1 MYIGEANAAMCKSDG
16 LTMTNRPETVKD
28 RLAIADEALAEA
40 LNIARQIIDKI
51 QIPQE
56 KRGDVPTPTPVDL
69 NSACLIVA
77 DKAAMLRGMLAHI
90 DQIIFG

>member
-16 LTMTNRPETVKD
+16 VAIANRSEAVKD
-28 RLAIADEALAEA
+28 RLASADEALAEA
-40 LNIARQIIDKI
+40 LHIAQQIIDKI

-56 KRGDVPTPTPVDL
+56 KRSDVPAPTPVDL

-77 DKAAMLRGMLAHI
+77 DKAAMLRGMLAHS

>member
-1 MYIGEANAAMCKSDG
+1 MYNGEANAAMCKSDG
-16 LTMTNRPETVKD
+16 MAMTNRPEAVKD

-40 LNIARQIIDKI
+40 LHIAQQIIDKI

-56 KRGDVPTPTPVDL
+56 KRGDAPAPTPVDL

-77 DKAAMLRGMLAHI
+77 GKAAKLRGMLAHI

>member
-16 LTMTNRPETVKD
+16 VAIANRSEAVKD
-28 RLAIADEALAEA
+28 RLARADEALAEA
-40 LNIARQIIDKI
+40 LHIAQQIIDKI

-56 KRGDVPTPTPVDL
+56 KRSDVPAPTPVDL